1 VGIEN
6 RGVRTMLSDMEKDV
20 LKKKFTALVND
31 VELAVFTQELE
42 CQFCKETREL
52 ALELGTLSPKIRTK
66 VYEFVKNSDEVTKYG
81 IKKIPA
87 IAIIGSKD
95 YGIRYYGVPAGYE
108 ITTFVDDIIDVS
120 RSATSLSDSIKKKI
134 AGIKKAVH
142 IQVFV
147 SPTCPYCPKAARIA
161 HQFAIENEFIR
172 ADVIEMT
179 EFPHLVQRYSVM
191 SVPHIVINEDT
202 SFMGAQ
208 PPEAFIEQINMA
220 LRASYNPMYS

>member
-1 VGIEN
+1 V
-6 RGVRTMLSDMEKDV
+6 LSDSEKDA
-20 LKKKFTALVND
+20 LKKKFAALVND
-31 VELAVFTQELE
+31 VEIAVFTQELE

-52 ALELGTLSPKIRTK
+52 ALGLAELSQKLKVK
-66 VYEFVKNSDEVTKYG
+66 VYDFVKNGDEAIKYN

-95 YGIRYYGVPAGYE
+95 YGVRYYGLPAGYE
-108 ITTFVDDIIDVS
+108 FAAFMDDIIDVS
-120 RSATSLSDSIKKKI
+120 RGTTSFSETLKKKI
-134 AGIKKAVH
+134 AEIKKAVH

-147 SPTCPYCPKAARIA
+147 SPTCPYCPKAARHA
-161 HQFAIENEFIR
+161 HQFAIENELIR

-191 SVPHIVINEDT
+191 SVPHVVINEDT
-202 SFMGAQ
+202 SFVGAQ
-208 PPEAFIEQINMA
+208 PAEAFIEQIHMA

>member
-1 VGIEN
+1 
-6 RGVRTMLSDMEKDV
+6 MLSDMEKDAI
-20 LKKKFTALVND
+20 KKKFTALVND
-31 VELAVFTQELE
+31 VELAIFTQELE

-52 ALELGTLSPKIRTK
+52 TLELAAISPRIKTK
-66 VYEFVKNSDEVTKYG
+66 FYDFVKNGDEDIKYN

-87 IAIIGSKD
+87 IAIIGKKD

-108 ITTFVDDIIDVS
+108 FATFVDDIIDVS
-120 RSATSLSDSIKKKI
+120 KGTTSLSENIKKKL
-134 AGIKKAVH
+134 ADIKKPVH
-142 IQVFV
+142 LQVFV

-179 EFPHLVQRYSVM
+179 EFPYLVQRYSVM
-191 SVPHIVINEDT
+191 SVPHVIINEDT
-202 SFMGAQ
+202 SFVGAQ
-208 PPEAFIEQINMA
+208 PPEVFIEQINMA